1 MKKIIISIFTAIAL
15 SGCNDFIDLKP
26 VDFPTEETFYTDVKG
41 LEGAIIGIYDELQSS
56 DQYGSKFMTLMEVR
70 GDNVK
75 DDNSGAICTFSIFWS
90 TRLQR

>member
-41 LEGAIIGIYDELQSS
+41 LEGLLLVFMMSCNRVINMVLSS
-56 DQYGSKFMTLMEVR
+56 
-70 GDNVK
+70 
-75 DDNSGAICTFSIFWS
+75 
-90 TRLQR
+90 

>member
-41 LEGAIIGIYDELQSS
+41 LKGLLLVFMMSCNRVINMVLSS
-56 DQYGSKFMTLMEVR
+56 
-70 GDNVK
+70 
-75 DDNSGAICTFSIFWS
+75 
-90 TRLQR
+90 

>member
-56 DQYGSKFMTLMEVR
+56 DQYGSKFRKFGGIMLRMTILVP
-70 GDNVK
+70 VVVLPIK
-75 DDNSGAICTFSIFWS
+75 
-90 TRLQR
+90 

>member
-41 LEGAIIGIYDELQSS
+41 LEGAIIGIYDE
-56 DQYGSKFMTLMEVR
+56 
-70 GDNVK
+70 
-75 DDNSGAICTFSIFWS
+75 
-90 TRLQR
+90 

>member
-41 LEGAIIGIYDELQSS
+41 LEGAIIAVSYTHL
-56 DQYGSKFMTLMEVR
+56 TLPT
-70 GDNVK
+70 
-75 DDNSGAICTFSIFWS
+75 I
-90 TRLQR
+90 RLV

>member
-41 LEGAIIGIYDELQSS
+41 LEGAIA
-56 DQYGSKFMTLMEVR
+56 
-70 GDNVK
+70 VK
-75 DDNSGAICTFSIFWS
+75 IDIIIFFI
-90 TRLQR
+90 L

>member
-15 SGCNDFIDLKP
+15 SSCNDFIDLKP

-56 DQYGSKFMTLMEVR
+56 D
-70 GDNVK
+70 
-75 DDNSGAICTFSIFWS
+75 
-90 TRLQR
+90 

>member
-56 DQYGSKFMTLMEVR
+56 DQYGSKFKIRTYYRILFQ
-70 GDNVK
+70 
-75 DDNSGAICTFSIFWS
+75 IS
-90 TRLQR
+90 TQCFQ

>member
-56 DQYGSKFMTLMEVR
+56 D
-70 GDNVK
+70 
-75 DDNSGAICTFSIFWS
+75 
-90 TRLQR
+90 